1 MAVMLRQWR
10 DDMQRNSRTAA
21 RRIGARTMARSTA
34 WAWRDLPSARFA
46 IAFSLFLALLAAAFL
61 VGGHVVFDTLQFA
74 VATQDEEQTHV
85 GQIFY
90 SLPDKAFCRHMSFDN
105 ATSQL
110 VAGNVAP
117 CPPRDPSGRHQTE
130 FAWGRRH

>member
-1 MAVMLRQWR
+1 
-10 DDMQRNSRTAA
+10 MQRNSRTAA
-21 RRIGARTMARSTA
+21 RRIGARPMARSTA

-46 IAFSLFLALLAAAFL
+46 IAFSLFLALVAAAFL
-61 VGGHVVFDTLQFA
+61 VGGGFVFDTLRFA
-74 VATQDEEQTHV
+74 VASQDEEQTQQV

-117 CPPRDPSGRHQTE
+117 CPRDASGRHQTE
-130 FAWGRRH
+130 FAWGRGH

>member
-1 MAVMLRQWR
+1 MGTTLWQWR
-10 DDMQRNSRTAA
+10 DDMQRNSRAAA
-21 RRIGARTMARSTA
+21 RRVGAHTMPRSTA

-46 IAFSLFLALLAAAFL
+46 IAFSLFLALLAAALL
-61 VGGHVVFDTLQFA
+61 VGDHVVFDTLQFA
-74 VATQDEEQTHV
+74 VAPQDEEQTHV

-117 CPPRDPSGRHQTE
+117 CPRDSSGRHQTE
-130 FAWGRRH
+130 FAWGRGH

>member
-1 MAVMLRQWR
+1 
-10 DDMQRNSRTAA
+10 MQRNFRAAA
-21 RRIGARTMARSTA
+21 RLIDARWMPRSAA

-61 VGGHVVFDTLQFA
+61 VGDHVVFDTLQFA
-74 VATQDEEQTHV
+74 VAPQEEQTHV

-90 SLPDKAFCRHMSFDN
+90 SLPDKSYCRHMSFDN

-110 VAGNVAP
+110 VAGNVAA
-117 CPPRDPSGRHQTE
+117 CPSRDPSGRHQTE
-130 FAWGRRH
+130 FAWGRAH